1 MSSNVNNHLD
11 EDLGVVIEDDTKAKK
26 VKRYKVLLHNDDY
39 TTMEFVI
46 SVLERIFFKTKEE
59 AKEIMLTVHE
69 KGVGVCGVFVH
80 EVAET
85 KVKKVEV
92 LAKKEGFPL
101 KASVEIE

>member
-1 MSSNVNNHLD
+1 MSSEQFD
-11 EDLGVVIEDDTKAKK
+11 EEVGVVEKNKAKTK
-26 VKRYKVLLHNDDY
+26 KAKRFKVLLHNDDY

-46 SVLERIFFKTKEE
+46 SVLERIFFKSREE

-69 KGVGVCGVFVH
+69 KGVGICGVFVH

-85 KVKKVEV
+85 KVKKVEI

-101 KASVEIE
+101 KASIEEE

>member
-1 MSSNVNNHLD
+1 MSSEQID
-11 EDLGVVIEDDTKAKK
+11 EGVGVAEKNKSKTKKAK
-26 VKRYKVLLHNDDY
+26 RFKVLLHNDDY

-46 SVLERIFFKTKEE
+46 SVLERIFFKSRDE
-59 AKEIMLTVHE
+59 AKDIMLTVHE

-85 KVKKVEV
+85 KVKKVEI

-101 KASVEIE
+101 KASIEEE

>member
-1 MSSNVNNHLD
+1 MSSEQFD
-11 EDLGVVIEDDTKAKK
+11 EEISVVEKNKAKTK
-26 VKRYKVLLHNDDY
+26 KARRFKVLLHNDDY

-46 SVLERIFFKTKEE
+46 SVLERIFFKTREE

-85 KVKKVEV
+85 KVKR
-92 LAKKEGFPL
+92 LRFLLKER
-101 KASVEIE
+101 AST